1 MVGEPVKEAV
11 SVFMAPFLSCLA
23 ITILLFLKEERERG
37 EGVEEGEGEGE
48 KGGRE
53 G

>member
-23 ITILLFLKEERERG
+23 IKILLFLKEEREGGVKR
-37 EGVEEGEGEGE
+37 EGVV
-48 KGGRE
+48 KRE
-53 G
+53 GG